1 MITPYTVAIIGSG
14 PAGLSAAAHA
24 ARLGLNHILLEAQPH
39 LADTIYKY
47 QKGKHVMAEPAYL
60 DLRSP
65 MSFAA
70 GTRESILNKWDDE
83 IAALGAVIQHRAAV
97 SAIQGRKGCFW
108 ITLESTELICAEQI
122 VLAIGMQ
129 GNLRALGVP
138 GENLPNVQYQLDDP
152 RAYGGETIVVV
163 GAGDAAIENAL
174 ALADNDNRVILLNRN
189 EEFSR
194 CKEGNLSAIQAA
206 VRDSRLAVRYRTSID
221 HVDALEAPAGAPVM
235 RASTRCTM
243 LLVRSCSP

>member
-1 MITPYTVAIIGSG
+1 
-14 PAGLSAAAHA
+14 
-24 ARLGLNHILLEAQPH
+24 
-39 LADTIYKY
+39 
-47 QKGKHVMAEPAYL
+47 
-60 DLRSP
+60 
-65 MSFAA
+65 
-70 GTRESILNKWDDE
+70 
-83 IAALGAVIQHRAAV
+83 
-97 SAIQGRKGCFW
+97 
-108 ITLESTELICAEQI
+108 
-122 VLAIGMQ
+122 MQ
-129 GNLRALGVP
+129 GNLRTLGVP

-206 VRDSRLAVRYRTSID
+206 VRESRLAVRYRTSID

-235 RASTRCTM
+235 DPNRTMMVSGPRSRWFSTRRPAKRWWNATA
-243 LLVRSCSP
+243 